1 MTSKVSTS
9 SSPSSPAIAAAEA
22 AAEAALLVII
32 DFLSRIRSA
41 TGAGRR
47 AAAAVPPPRLPAE
60 VGRRTRRAQAVAQ
73 DDVEEQDEQLDVDE
87 EQVDPN
93 TVSE

>member
-9 SSPSSPAIAAAEA
+9 SSPSSPAIAAA
-22 AAEAALLVII
+22 AEAALLVII
-32 DFLSRIRSA
+32 DFLSQVRSA

-47 AAAAVPPPRLPAE
+47 AALAIPPPRLPAE

-73 DDVEEQDEQLDVDE
+73 DDVEEQDEDDE
-87 EQVDPN
+87 AEQVEPN
-93 TVSE
+93 TVSA